1 MKKLFLLLCASALV
15 AVLFPSCTSMKR
27 DCQGRKHERLANG
40 IYL

>member
-1 MKKLFLLLCASALV
+1 MKKVILSVCVLSLLTALAS
-15 AVLFPSCTSMKR
+15 CGTMKR